1 MLLSRYG
8 CALALACSMP
18 FAAASVWAQNTTGD
32 ERMRAC
38 VTVLSSGLEGGMSAD
53 DYPDQARRDGRT
65 GATQVQL
72 SVSHTGKM
80 EYASLAHGSGDADLD
95 QAAVR
100 AAQRIFPASSPAPAQ
115 CRLGYG
121 FTVTLA
127 VVYKLL
133 DSHDDV
139 LRQGSRGGPASGM
152 RE

>member
-1 MLLSRYG
+1 MLPFRYG
-8 CALALACSMP
+8 CALALVCSMC
-18 FAAASVWAQNTTGD
+18 FAAASSSAQTTAGD

-38 VTVLSSGLEGGMSAD
+38 VSVLSSGLEGGMSPD

-72 SVSHTGKM
+72 TVSHTGKM

-95 QAAVR
+95 QAAVQ
-100 AAQRIFPASSPAPAQ
+100 AAQRIFPASSPAPRP

-127 VVYKLL
+127 VVYKLV
-133 DSHDDV
+133 DPHDDV
-139 LRQGSRGGPASGM
+139 LKRSSRGGPASGM

>member
-1 MLLSRYG
+1 MLPSRYSRVFVLV
-8 CALALACSMP
+8 CLMP
-18 FAAASVWAQNTTGD
+18 SAMASAWAQNPTGD

-38 VTVLSSGLEGGMSAD
+38 VSVLSRGLENGMTGD

-65 GATQVQL
+65 GTTQVQF

-80 EYASLAHGSGDADLD
+80 EYASLAHGSGDPDLD
-95 QAAVR
+95 QAAVG
-100 AAQRIFPASSPAPAQ
+100 AAQRIFPANSPAPAP

-133 DSHDDV
+133 E
-139 LRQGSRGGPASGM
+139 Q
-152 RE
+152 

>member
-8 CALALACSMP
+8 CALVLVCSMP
-18 FAAASVWAQNTTGD
+18 LATAPLWAQSPTGE

-38 VTVLSSGLEGGMSAD
+38 VTVLSRGLEGGMSAD

-72 SVSHTGKM
+72 TVSHTGKI
-80 EYASLAHGSGDADLD
+80 EYASLAQGSGDGDLD
-95 QAAVR
+95 QAAVH
-100 AAQRIFPASSPAPAQ
+100 AAQRIFPANSPAPAQ

-133 DSHDDV
+133 EV
-139 LRQGSRGGPASGM
+139 Q
-152 RE
+152 